1 MYRAELSQMANE
13 LWQMGVVEIV
23 FNPDGSNSVTFTNN
37 NYSRYREVKDQLSAD
52 QINFLESVVG
62 SNLKGLDPRL

>member
-13 LWQMGVVEIV
+13 LWQLGVVEIL
-23 FNPDGSNSVTFTNN
+23 FNADGSNSVTFTNN
-37 NYSRYREVKDQLSAD
+37 NYNRYRELKDQLNDD
-52 QINFLESVVG
+52 QISFLESVVG

>member
-13 LWQMGVVEIV
+13 LWQMGVVEIL
-23 FNPDGSNSVTFTNN
+23 FNADGSNSVTFTNN
-37 NYSRYREVKDQLSAD
+37 NYNRYRELKDKLNDD

>member
-13 LWQMGVVEIV
+13 LWQLGVVEIL

-37 NYSRYREVKDQLSAD
+37 NYSRYREIKDQLNDD

-62 SNLKGLDPRL
+62 SNLRGLDPRL

>member
-13 LWQMGVVEIV
+13 LWQMGVLEIL
-23 FNPDGSNSVTFTNN
+23 FNADGSNSVTFTNN
-37 NYSRYREVKDQLSAD
+37 NYNRYRELKDQLNDD